1 MSMNVAIENLK
12 NAINAQRRI
21 DGKIIN
27 AYDIQESEIQ
37 DTEKLWHEFAKRGSV
52 QSRKA
57 RKVLI

>member
-1 MSMNVAIENLK
+1 MPMDIEIENLK
-12 NAINAQRRI
+12 KAIEAQRRI

-37 DTEKLWHEFAKRGSV
+37 DTEKLWHECV

>member
-21 DGKIIN
+21 DGKII